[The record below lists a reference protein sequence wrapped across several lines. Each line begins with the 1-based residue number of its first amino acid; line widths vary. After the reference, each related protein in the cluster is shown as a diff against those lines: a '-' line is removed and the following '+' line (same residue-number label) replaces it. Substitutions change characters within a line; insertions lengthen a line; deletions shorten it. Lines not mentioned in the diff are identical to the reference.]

1 MLFRSLLLAPPDATI
16 EHIMETDVV
25 TVSTYTPARDVA
37 ATIARYDLLAVPVV
51 DGENKMLGIVTVDDA
66 IDAIMPEN
74 LAKELPRLTA
84 RRHAKH
90 VSTSSASFD
99 STR

>member
-1 MLFRSLLLAPPDATI
+1 I
-16 EHIMETDVV
+16 EHIMESDVV
-25 TVSTYTPARDVA
+25 TVATNTPARDAA

-51 DGENKMLGIVTVDDA
+51 DDEGKMLGIVTVDDA

-84 RRHAKH
+84 RRHGKRA
-90 VSTSSASFD
+90 STVPASFD
-99 STR
+99 TSR